1 MDLENLFKKDI
12 IKKKEIKVV
21 KQKISTSL
29 RDQQAL
35 EQKKVIEK

>member
-35 EQKKVIEK
+35 EQKKVIE